1 MSRDDVDNG
10 PPDPDDWF
18 SEPDVL
24 EPAHDQ
30 PAAATAAPPT
40 ESTGIDD
47 WLDGSADAPPRRR
60 RPSGMSASP
69 SLVIAVVLG
78 LVILLIVG
86 LAVGGVFSSGSSSPN
101 QPLFTI
107 TTHQTV
113 TTQTTTTTKPSTSV
127 PTTTLKPGDKGAEVK
142 VLQLALQ
149 HLGYSVGKVDGVYGP
164 ATEQAVKSFQ
174 TAHGLT
180 ADGVCGPQTLA
191 ALKNVLGG

>member
-1 MSRDDVDNG
+1 MSDTSTTN

-30 PAAATAAPPT
+30 PATATSPSAPT
-40 ESTGIDD
+40 EPAGIDD
-47 WLDGSADAPPRRR
+47 WLGDSAAPPPRRR
-60 RPSGMSASP
+60 RAPSSLDP
-69 SLVIAVVLG
+69 RLVILVAIG

-86 LAVGGVFSSGSSSPN
+86 LAVAGVFSSSSSKQ
-101 QPLFTI
+101 QPPLYTI
-107 TTHQTV
+107 TTHTT
-113 TTQTTTTTKPSTSV
+113 TTQTTTTTTSSV
-127 PTTTLKPGDKGAEVK
+127 PAPTTTLKPGDTGHQVT
-142 VLQLALQ
+142 VLQLALA

-180 ADGVCGPQTLA
+180 ADGVCGPKTIE
-191 ALKNVLGG
+191 ALKKALS